1 MITKNCAHCGTE
13 FEAQRSNAK
22 YCRQS
27 CRTSASYKRNG
38 YVYRQGHY
46 EKPGEKKEQG
56 LTKAVPGLPVQQGMN
71 GPESG
76 RAKDDLTFAG
86 AAESFIGASVSNFVS
101 HQLTKGEY
109 DERLA
114 DLQQT
119 LNQIRHEL
127 KILNRSNQQ
136 TPQANKLMAIPTQDL
151 PKSGMPMINWQIDPM
166 M

>member
-1 MITKNCAHCGTE
+1 MITKNCAHCGAE
-13 FEAQRSNAK
+13 FEAKRSNAK
-22 YCRQS
+22 YCKQS

-56 LTKAVPGLPVQQGMN
+56 LSKAVPVLPVQQGMN
-71 GPESG
+71 GFEVG

-119 LNQIRHEL
+119 LNQIHHEL

-136 TPQANKLMAIPTQDL
+136 PSQANKVVGIPTQNL
-151 PKSGMPMINWQIDPM
+151 PKSGMPMMKWPIDPM
-166 M
+166 T